1 MALRRGGRVAR
12 RETAKRLTRRI
23 KAAGRSQ
30 AKKLNGPINLRAGRD
45 FFRENTYNGT
55 AARNFTARRRF
66 VSRDIIYLQNYNES
80 GAARMERAVRIAKKL
95 LPFAG
100 AAVFLLAVYAIH
112 RELAGVRLSELRAA
126 FAETGAEDAAL
137 ALLAVALNYAVLAAN
152 EALAV
157 AEDGGGL
164 PWRRTAPVS
173 FIANAVG
180 FNLGASAI
188 SGGAV
193 RWRLYSALGL
203 DPARIGRVIAS
214 TQAAF
219 VLGPMTAG
227 ALAFVIAPDAVFARA
242 AWLGSARWLLAALCL
257 AVPAAAFTFS
267 FRGSIPWIEGQRLA
281 LPSPRGVA
289 AKCLLGFLDIATA
302 SLVLGFALHAEGAPF
317 FALFSAYAL
326 SALLGSLSQ
335 IPGGLGAFDVTFMLL
350 MSPFCG
356 HAHIV
361 SALLLYRFLYYI
373 VPLAL
378 ATALLLLTELN
389 GRFAGALGRISFF
402 LPDAAALCTFVAGVW
417 LLVSTGVALPP
428 DGAAK
433 LAAFP
438 LPLLE
443 ASHFMRSLAG
453 TLLLFLAWGVAR
465 RLKSAW
471 RAAVA
476 VLALSLLITMIG
488 PFRPIRT
495 AFLLLLLA
503 ALFFSRREFYRLSF
517 FSNPGPAWSAAI
529 LAAACAALWWGFFSY
544 RTVEFRG
551 DMWWTFTFTEGAP
564 RFLRAAAGASFTL
577 LAAFLVLWLR
587 PAKLR
592 MDCPTPEKIRE
603 LVAASGDSEAALAL
617 LGDKRFFMS
626 ADGRA
631 AVMYAVSGA
640 FWISMGDPIGDR
652 ESVPALIWDFCEA
665 ADLRGASA
673 AFYEA
678 GGDWLP
684 VYGEAGLKISPVGD
698 EARVDLSEITGELEG
713 PKWRKLRPI
722 RKRAAA
728 DGISF
733 RVVEGA
739 ELDAVMPRLAEISR
753 EWLESVHGGEK
764 GFSLGFFD
772 EGYMRNFPVA
782 VAEKEGAI
790 FAFCNLWLGGD
801 GSELSVDLM
810 RYGKDAPRDIMTCLF
825 LEVMLWGKA
834 RGFRWFRLGMA
845 PLSNLDPDNSLFE
858 RLGGFIY
865 EHGEHFYNFKGLRQ
879 YKEKFSPEWRRR
891 YLVYKDTFVLP
902 ALVSQL
908 VRLVSS
914 KRGPGCGCGA

>member
-1 MALRRGGRVAR
+1 M
-12 RETAKRLTRRI
+12 
-23 KAAGRSQ
+23 
-30 AKKLNGPINLRAGRD
+30 
-45 FFRENTYNGT
+45 
-55 AARNFTARRRF
+55 
-66 VSRDIIYLQNYNES
+66 
-80 GAARMERAVRIAKKL
+80 
-95 LPFAG
+95 
-100 AAVFLLAVYAIH
+100 
-112 RELAGVRLSELRAA
+112 
-126 FAETGAEDAAL
+126 
-137 ALLAVALNYAVLAAN
+137 
-152 EALAV
+152 
-157 AEDGGGL
+157 
-164 PWRRTAPVS
+164 
-173 FIANAVG
+173 
-180 FNLGASAI
+180 
-188 SGGAV
+188 
-193 RWRLYSALGL
+193 
-203 DPARIGRVIAS
+203 
-214 TQAAF
+214 
-219 VLGPMTAG
+219 
-227 ALAFVIAPDAVFARA
+227 
-242 AWLGSARWLLAALCL
+242 
-257 AVPAAAFTFS
+257 
-267 FRGSIPWIEGQRLA
+267 
-281 LPSPRGVA
+281 
-289 AKCLLGFLDIATA
+289 
-302 SLVLGFALHAEGAPF
+302 LGFALHAEGAPF
-317 FALFSAYAL
+317 LALFSAYAL

-631 AVMYAVSGA
+631 AVMYAVSGS

-678 GGDWLP
+678 GATGCRSTARP
-684 VYGEAGLKISPVGD
+684 GSKSRRSATRRASTSP
-698 EARVDLSEITGELEG
+698 R
-713 PKWRKLRPI
+713 
-722 RKRAAA
+722 
-728 DGISF
+728 
-733 RVVEGA
+733 
-739 ELDAVMPRLAEISR
+739 
-753 EWLESVHGGEK
+753 
-764 GFSLGFFD
+764 
-772 EGYMRNFPVA
+772 
-782 VAEKEGAI
+782 
-790 FAFCNLWLGGD
+790 
-801 GSELSVDLM
+801 
-810 RYGKDAPRDIMTCLF
+810 
-825 LEVMLWGKA
+825 
-834 RGFRWFRLGMA
+834 
-845 PLSNLDPDNSLFE
+845 
-858 RLGGFIY
+858 
-865 EHGEHFYNFKGLRQ
+865 
-879 YKEKFSPEWRRR
+879 
-891 YLVYKDTFVLP
+891 
-902 ALVSQL
+902 
-908 VRLVSS
+908 
-914 KRGPGCGCGA
+914 